1 MNHGGDPCI
10 SFGGMRVDRAIS
22 AEIIARLQPLGIRAA
37 LAALEARDQEHAEK
51 LCQLDLALEQAR
63 YEAARSQRQYD
74 AIDPDNR
81 LVAGELERRWNERLL
96 AVRALEN
103 EREVLLATPEA
114 TLSAADRERLLALG
128 ADLELAWDSPGAT
141 AATRKRIIRTLIHEI
156 IVHVRNEMLDL
167 VIHWHGSDH
176 TALQVRKNRKGQHR
190 WSTSADVVDLVRV
203 LARQMPDNTIAA
215 VLNRA
220 GKSTGRG
227 NSWTRVRVR
236 SLRNQHTIAAYREG
250 ERAERGEV
258 TLDEAA
264 AALKVSPSTVRR
276 LIEEQSLPAQQ
287 LCKGAPWVIKSRDLE
302 RPEVKQVAQARR
314 LRRPASADP
323 RQKELEL

>member
-1 MNHGGDPCI
+1 
-10 SFGGMRVDRAIS
+10 VDRAIS

-51 LCQLDLALEQAR
+51 LRQLDLALEQVR

-103 EREVLLATPEA
+103 EREALLATPES

-128 ADLELAWDSPGAT
+128 ADVELAWDSPGAT

-156 IVHVRNEMLDL
+156 IVHVRDEMLDL
-167 VIHWHGSDH
+167 VIHWQGSDH

-227 NSWTRVRVR
+227 NNWTRVRVR

-264 AALKVSPSTVRR
+264 ATLKVSPSTVRR

-287 LCKGAPWVIKSRDLE
+287 LCKGAPWVIKASDLE